1 MFAMTLISWLEDF
14 RNISSYVLIVL
25 LPVLKTHLKIEYV
38 CKLEFLEILLQIFLN
53 SYLYAY
59 FILGSMS
66 FSGFSYSFIDITFRS
81 LLYER
86 IKIPVTFWL
95 FVDNS

>member
-25 LPVLKTHLKIEYV
+25 LPVLKTNLKFEYV
-38 CKLEFLEILLQIFLN
+38 CKWKFLQILLQIFLN
-53 SYLYAY
+53 SYIYAH

-66 FSGFSYSFIDITFRS
+66 FSGFSYSFIDITFRP
-81 LLYER
+81 LL
-86 IKIPVTFWL
+86 
-95 FVDNS
+95 

>member
-25 LPVLKTHLKIEYV
+25 LPVLKTNLKIRI
-38 CKLEFLEILLQIFLN
+38 FGNLLLWMFLN